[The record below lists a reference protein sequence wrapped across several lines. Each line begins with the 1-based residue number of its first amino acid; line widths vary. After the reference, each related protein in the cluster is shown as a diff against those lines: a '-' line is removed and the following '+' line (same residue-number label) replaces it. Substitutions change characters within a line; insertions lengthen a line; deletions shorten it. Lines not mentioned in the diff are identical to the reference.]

1 MIGVK
6 ENIVTI
12 YGCLSAN
19 DNGGKGKDMRQNKPM
34 LWKTHYDPMLW
45 KTGAAAVFYGAIS
58 SLQAL
63 LQELHDS
70 GAEPPTPKLRATLEV
85 LRATLDMA
93 CNHFHDYLESQY
105 TVGNDT

>member
-19 DNGGKGKDMRQNKPM
+19 DNGAAMKENK
-34 LWKTHYDPMLW
+34 HYDPMLW

-58 SLQAL
+58 PLQAL
-63 LQELHDS
+63 LQDLHDN
-70 GAEPPTPKLRATLEV
+70 GAEPPTPKLRATLEA

-93 CNHFHDYLESQY
+93 CNHFYDYLESQY
-105 TVGNDT
+105 RGEK